1 MNIAKSLDAYF
12 GIEAAGSTLRR
23 EILAG
28 LTTFA
33 TMSYIVFVQPTVLAQ
48 CGMDFDG
55 VLIATCIAA
64 EIACLAMGLYAKHP
78 IALAPGMGENFY
90 FALTVCAPV
99 AAGGMG
105 YSWQTG
111 LAAVFVS
118 GIAFLLLSFFGFRER
133 IVDAIPHSLKC
144 GIAAG
149 IGLFIA
155 MIGLQWSGFVV
166 DKPVTLVALGDLS
179 QPPVLLAL
187 AGLAVTALL
196 LALKIRGAIL
206 LGILFGF
213 VAGLATDIV
222 KYHGIVG
229 LPQIAEP
236 VMFQLDFRNVFGSAG
251 IIGAIF
257 IFFFLDL
264 FDTVG
269 TLIGVAEQGD
279 LLVEGRLPRARQ
291 AFAADAIGTTVGSL
305 LGTSTVTSYVESAA
319 GVTAGG
325 RTGLTA
331 VVVAFMFLLAPLF
344 RPIAQSVGEGYALA
358 DGTVLFPVVAPALII
373 VGFMMAQNARRIEWD
388 DYVHSIP
395 AFLTLAMMPM
405 TLSITEGIAF
415 GVISHC
421 VLSLATGRGKEV
433 HWLLYIVALALIG
446 RYVYMMTL

>member
-1 MNIAKSLDAYF
+1 MNIAKSLDTHF
-12 GIEAAGSTLRR
+12 GIEAAGSTVRR
-23 EILAG
+23 EVLAG

-33 TMSYIVFVQPTVLAQ
+33 TMSYIVFVQPTVLSQ
-48 CGMDFDG
+48 CGMDFGG

-64 EIACLAMGLYAKHP
+64 EIACLAMGLYARYP

-90 FALTVCAPV
+90 FAVIVCGPV

-105 YSWQTG
+105 YSWQTA

-118 GIAFLLLSFFGFRER
+118 GVAFLFLSFFGFRER

-155 MIGLQWSGFVV
+155 MIGLQWSGLVV
-166 DKPVTLVALGDLS
+166 DTPGLLVGLGKLS
-179 QPPVLLAL
+179 SAPVLLAL
-187 AGLAVTALL
+187 ASLAVTALL
-196 LALKIRGAIL
+196 LALGVRGAIL
-206 LGILFGF
+206 FGILFGF
-213 VAGLATDIV
+213 AVGLATGIV

-229 LPQIAEP
+229 LPQIEEP
-236 VMFQLDFRNVFGSAG
+236 VMFQLDFRNVFGSTG

-291 AFAADAIGTTVGSL
+291 AFAADALGTTVGSL

-319 GVTAGG
+319 GVSAGG

-331 VVVAFMFLLAPLF
+331 VVVALMFLVVPIFA
-344 RPIAQSVGEGYALA
+344 PIAQSVGEGVAV
-358 DGTVLFPVVAPALII
+358 DGTILYPVVAPALII
-373 VGFMMAQNARRIEWD
+373 VGYMMAQNARRIEWGD
-388 DYVHSIP
+388 HVHSIP
-395 AFLTLAMMPM
+395 AFLTLAIMPM
-405 TLSITEGIAF
+405 TLSITDGIAF
-415 GVISHC
+415 GVISYC
-421 VLSLATGRGKEV
+421 LLSLTSGRGKEV

-446 RYVYMMTL
+446 RYVYMMTV